1 MRLFGRRSDAPAPLP
16 HATGDA
22 PSPPLPS
29 EVAVLTQ
36 PTTRFRV
43 SDIYMITGIGC
54 VAVGV
59 IEQGT
64 IRPPVVLRIVH
75 SPTAPSDGTAHRVR
89 VVQAEAHHAAQAEVF
104 PGMTVGLALRAGDGP
119 AVPPK
124 VLRGWLAKG
133 DLLVSE

>member
-1 MRLFGRRSDAPAPLP
+1 MRLFGRRSDAPSPPRNPNADPLS
-16 HATGDA
+16 T
-22 PSPPLPS
+22 PLPS
-29 EVAVLTQ
+29 EVAVLTH

-59 IEQGT
+59 LEQGT

-75 SPTAPSDGTAHRVR
+75 SSTALSDGTAHRVR

-133 DLLVSE
+133 DLLVAE